1 MTTRPR
7 PGKFHRHSQDIPP
20 TPYGKNS
27 HGVQVDQEPLGYTP
41 PKYNHPHA
49 IVPHSPEEK
58 KRVIARLRRIRGQ
71 SEALERAVQAG
82 TDCGALLQ
90 QLAALRGATTGLM
103 GEVLESHLRETLA
116 ASGASIS
123 AEVQA
128 ELDQLMRIV
137 RTNLK

>member
-1 MTTRPR
+1 
-7 PGKFHRHSQDIPP
+7 
-20 TPYGKNS
+20 
-27 HGVQVDQEPLGYTP
+27 
-41 PKYNHPHA
+41 
-49 IVPHSPEEK
+49 VPHSPEEK

-103 GEVLESHLRETLA
+103 AEVLESHLRETLD
-116 ASGASIS
+116 ASGANIS
-123 AEVQA
+123 PAVQA
-128 ELDQLMRIV
+128 EIDQLMRIV

>member
-1 MTTRPR
+1 
-7 PGKFHRHSQDIPP
+7 
-20 TPYGKNS
+20 
-27 HGVQVDQEPLGYTP
+27 
-41 PKYNHPHA
+41 
-49 IVPHSPEEK
+49 VPHSPEEK

-116 ASGASIS
+116 ASGTSIS
-123 AEVQA
+123 PEVQT
-128 ELDQLMRIV
+128 ELDRLMHIV